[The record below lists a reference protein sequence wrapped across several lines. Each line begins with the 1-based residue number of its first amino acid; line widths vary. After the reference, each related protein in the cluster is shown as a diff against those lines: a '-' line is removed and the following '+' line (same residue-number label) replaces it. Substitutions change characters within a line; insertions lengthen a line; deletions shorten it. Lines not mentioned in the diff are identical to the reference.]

1 MARIIK
7 KLRENGRVIY
17 PFTILEAIG
26 NIKTGENLKDMLLNL
41 KDMLLNSKPIA
52 ITVTLLASNWIDKKQ
67 TITIPDLPIGATII
81 VSTSENIVEAEE
93 YADCGIYAISQGLNE
108 IIFSTFHTPIMDIV
122 INLEIK

>member
-1 MARIIK
+1 MAKIK
-7 KLRENGRVIY
+7 KLKENGRVIY

-26 NIKTGENLKDMLLNL
+26 NIETGENLKDMLLNL
-41 KDMLLNSKPIA
+41 KSNA
-52 ITVTLLASNWIDKKQ
+52 ITATLLASNWIDKKQ

-81 VSTSENIVEAEE
+81 VSTSENMVEAEE

-122 INLEIK
+122 INLEIE